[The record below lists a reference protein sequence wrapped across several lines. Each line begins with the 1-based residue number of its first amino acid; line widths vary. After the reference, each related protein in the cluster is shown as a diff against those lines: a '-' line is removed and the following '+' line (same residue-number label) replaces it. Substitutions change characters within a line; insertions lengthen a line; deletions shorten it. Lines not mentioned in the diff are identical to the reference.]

1 MPQIC
6 VKIDTNCHVTRAGNN
21 DSIFYWGRRFCQLYP
36 NHIGGFCVILLT
48 SISLSFNH
56 SVFPLVLNALG
67 IYQHFR
73 RTFL

>member
-6 VKIDTNCHVTRAGNN
+6 VKIDTNCHVTRAVNN
-21 DSIFYWGRRFCQLYP
+21 DTIFYWGRRFCQLYH
-36 NHIGGFCVILLT
+36 NHVGGFCVTLLA
-48 SISLSFNH
+48 SISLNH

-67 IYQHFR
+67 IYQHFH